1 MYDYLDFKILETMT
15 NDELE
20 FQIKEAKQVYIDLI
34 EEFQTLEEEAIR
46 YAKENKTIPV
56 MPNLE
61 LHTQQLHKVE
71 SYIRKAENLLTNLEQ
86 LGYYERVAKL
96 KTRKTKLVKLN
107 RKVRL

>member
-1 MYDYLDFKILETMT
+1 MYDYLDFKLLETMT

-20 FQIKEAKQVYIDLI
+20 FQISE
-34 EEFQTLEEEAIR
+34 
-46 YAKENKTIPV
+46 AKENYIELIKEFQKLEQEAIKEAEENKTFPILPD
-56 MPNLE
+56 LG
-61 LHTQQLHKVE
+61 LHTKQLHKVE

-96 KTRKTKLVKLN
+96 RTKKTKIIKIN